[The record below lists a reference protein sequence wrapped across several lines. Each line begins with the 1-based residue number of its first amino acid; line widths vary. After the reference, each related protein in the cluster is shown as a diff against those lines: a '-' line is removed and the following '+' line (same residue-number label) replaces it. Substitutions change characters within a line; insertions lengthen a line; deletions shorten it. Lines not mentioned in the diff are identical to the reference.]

1 MNSLRSAMRYSMKQC
16 GIRIYISQLVLLSAL
31 SAGWW
36 GILYPDLSF
45 SEQTFAVEQ
54 EEQNAERQP
63 AADIADNQEE
73 KKELTGS
80 EAFWALLGA
89 QPEEIKIRSR
99 LLDQILKDSVTR
111 GKKDEQQCAHRD
123 F

>member
-89 QPEEIKIRSR
+89 QPEEIEIRSR

>member
-54 EEQNAERQP
+54 EAQDVGMQP

-89 QPEEIKIRSR
+89 QPEEIEIRSR

>member
-16 GIRIYISQLVLLSAL
+16 GIRIYISQLVFLSAL

-89 QPEEIKIRSR
+89 QPEEIEIRSR

>member
-1 MNSLRSAMRYSMKQC
+1 MNSLRSAMRYSMKRC

-45 SEQTFAVEQ
+45 SEQTFAVAQ

-89 QPEEIKIRSR
+89 QPEEIGIRSR

>member
-99 LLDQILKDSVTR
+99 LLDQILKDSV
-111 GKKDEQQCAHRD
+111 
-123 F
+123 